1 MSVDAMTPDVI
12 HFCNLCSKPIATE
25 SAYKRHVAYCRRT
38 RDRPR
43 KRARSCR
50 ECHSAKAKC
59 SFEPECSR
67 CKLKG
72 FRCIYEKPT
81 SALVTKYK
89 YKNQHGGLPSPA
101 DSFAF
106 AMEIPYSPLENFLDM
121 PHFGSSTSLPDL
133 PPTSPRSI
141 VALRADP
148 VAQQSAKFILESFR
162 GLPFTMISRETFS
175 WFNHGYW
182 YQPEPPQNL
191 VRCSEVAS
199 LYADR
204 KSLGLD
210 SFWSII
216 DSENKQLLRDLQNL
230 SLKELV
236 SGMQAQIIY
245 MIMFAL
251 DDISTDKIP
260 EITLQ
265 MLMTFEL
272 YGKRAF
278 DLDNNV
284 WFPQDNLDDPYLSWE
299 DWISAEV
306 QRRCTITWFLL
317 SRVIDL
323 KFGVM
328 CPSISN
334 YRTLQLPS
342 PGSLWNARTRDE
354 WESARKVYCRDPPR
368 LIRRFGDLIEARSCP
383 PNSDHGQELNRWHA
397 NCDKLGL
404 LLTLATTMV

>member
-1 MSVDAMTPDVI
+1 MSANATTPDVI
-12 HFCNLCSKPIATE
+12 QLCNLCSKPIATE

-38 RDRPR
+38 RSRPR
-43 KRARSCR
+43 KRPRSCR

-67 CKLKG
+67 CKSKG
-72 FRCIYEKPT
+72 LHCVYEKLT
-81 SALVTKYK
+81 TALVTQ
-89 YKNQHGGLPSPA
+89 NNGQNGCIASPTGNLG
-101 DSFAF
+101 FL
-106 AMEIPYSPLENFLDM
+106 MEVPYSPLEHLSEM
-121 PHFGSSTSLPDL
+121 PNFGSSTILDL
-133 PPTSPRSI
+133 PASSPRSV

-162 GLPFTMISRETFS
+162 GLPLTMISRETFA
-175 WFNHGYW
+175 WFTHGFW
-182 YQPEPPQNL
+182 FQPEPPQNI
-191 VRCSEVAS
+191 VRCSKVAN

-204 KSLGLD
+204 KSLAPD

-216 DSENKQLLRDLQNL
+216 NQENRQLLRDLPNC
-230 SLKELV
+230 SARELV
-236 SGMQAQIIY
+236 SGMQTQIVY

-251 DDISTDKIP
+251 DDLSADKIP

-272 YGKRAF
+272 YAKKAYEI
-278 DLDNNV
+278 DSNV
-284 WFPQDNLDDPYLSWE
+284 WFPIDSLDDPHLTWE
-299 DWISAEV
+299 DWVAAEV

-328 CPSISN
+328 CSSIRN
-334 YRTLQLPS
+334 CRRLQLPC

-354 WESARKVYCRDPPR
+354 WEAARKIHCRDQLK
-368 LIRRFGDLIEARSCP
+368 LIRNFGDLIEARSCL
-383 PNSDHGQELNRWHA
+383 PNSDYGQELNRWHA